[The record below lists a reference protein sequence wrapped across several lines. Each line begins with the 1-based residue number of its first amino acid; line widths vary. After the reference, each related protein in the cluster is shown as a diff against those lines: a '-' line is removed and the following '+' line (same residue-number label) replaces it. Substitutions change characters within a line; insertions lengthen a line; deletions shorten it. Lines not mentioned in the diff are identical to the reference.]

1 MDCFELSMENFE
13 EECRNWAE
21 ELRNNY
27 HPDMVIYI
35 AKAGY
40 LIGKTMSEVF
50 QAPLVGI
57 SAVRKGNRFKS
68 LVGPIFS
75 LIPNGIRNK
84 LIEMELKSNV
94 HKLDTERHV
103 EFISDLSSYP
113 VQSIKNI
120 IIVDDSIDTGYSLKA
135 VKETVQGRFPKAA
148 IRTAGFN
155 VWDKSK
161 DVIITDFALF
171 HNTIIK
177 APMSK
182 DSKDYKKFIRLYHLV
197 EN

>member
-1 MDCFELSMENFE
+1 MENFE

-21 ELRNNY
+21 ELKKKY
-27 HPDMVIYI
+27 QPEMVIYI

-50 QAPLVGI
+50 EVPLIGI
-57 SAVRKGNRFKS
+57 SAVRKGNKLKAILGPVFS
-68 LVGPIFS
+68 LV
-75 LIPNGIRNK
+75 PNVFRNK

-94 HKLDTERHV
+94 HKADTERHV
-103 EFISDLSSYP
+103 EFISDLSHYP
-113 VQSIKNI
+113 VGEIKKVMV
-120 IIVDDSIDTGYSLKA
+120 VDDSIDTGYSLKA
-135 VKETVQGRFPKAA
+135 VRDAVQERFPRAV

-161 DVIITDFALF
+161 EVIVTDFALF
-171 HNTIIK
+171 RNTIIK

-182 DSKDYKKFIRLYHLV
+182 DSKDYKRFIRLYRLI